1 MSRVTDDDRIDL
13 EDADDRLI
21 EGAAVSPE
29 DREFDVAL
37 RPRSLDEFVGQDRV
51 KEQLAVLLDGA
62 RNRGETVD
70 HLLFSGPPGLGK
82 TTLAQIVAVE
92 MAAGF
97 QPTSGPAL
105 ERPSDLAAILTN
117 LGEGD
122 VLFVDE
128 IHRMPRAVEE
138 VLYPAL
144 EDFTLDVVLG
154 KGPTARSIRLELPR
168 FTLVGATTRPGR
180 ITLPLR
186 ERFGFSPRLD
196 YYDVGDLARIVV
208 RSARILGVEVAER
221 GADEIA
227 KRSRGTPRIA
237 NRLLRRVRDVA
248 EVRHDGAVTAEIARA
263 GLEMFEVD
271 EVGLDRLDHAVL
283 NVAIEKF
290 DGGPVGLTTL
300 AAAVG
305 EEPDTIEDVV
315 EPYLLQLGFLQRTPR
330 GRVVTPRAYAHLGAS
345 RPGTL
350 PL

>member
-1 MSRVTDDDRIDL
+1 MTAMTEPDAATPEERLL
-13 EDADDRLI
+13 ES
-21 EGAAVSPE
+21 AARSPE

-37 RPRSLDEFVGQDRV
+37 RPRTLGDFVGQARV
-51 KEQLAVLLDGA
+51 KEQLHVLLEGA
-62 RNRGETVD
+62 RQRDEAVD

-82 TTLAQIVAVE
+82 TTLAQIVAIE
-92 MAAGF
+92 MGAGF

-117 LGEGD
+117 LADGD

-144 EDFTLDVVLG
+144 EDFSLDVVLG

-168 FTLVGATTRPGR
+168 FTLIAATTRPGR

-196 YYDVGDLARIVV
+196 YYDTEELTTIVL
-208 RSARILGVEVAER
+208 RSAGILGVDTTPEAA
-221 GADEIA
+221 GEIA
-227 KRSRGTPRIA
+227 RRARGTPRIA

-248 EVRHDGAVTAEIARA
+248 EVRHDGAISGDVARS

-271 EVGLDRLDHAVL
+271 DAGLDRLDHAVL
-283 NVAIEKF
+283 HAIIDRF
-290 DGGPVGLTTL
+290 SGGPVGLTTL

-305 EEPDTIEDVV
+305 EEPDTVEDVV

-330 GRVVTPRAYAHLGAS
+330 GRTATPRAYAHLGVTA
-345 RPGTL
+345 PGQL
-350 PL
+350 PLA

>member
-1 MSRVTDDDRIDL
+1 
-13 EDADDRLI
+13 
-21 EGAAVSPE
+21 
-29 DREFDVAL
+29 
-37 RPRSLDEFVGQDRV
+37 
-51 KEQLAVLLDGA
+51 
-62 RNRGETVD
+62 
-70 HLLFSGPPGLGK
+70 
-82 TTLAQIVAVE
+82 
-92 MAAGF
+92 
-97 QPTSGPAL
+97 
-105 ERPSDLAAILTN
+105 SDLAAILTN

-128 IHRMPRAVEE
+128 IPRMPRAVEE

-196 YYDVGDLARIVV
+196 YYDVDDLARIVM
-208 RSARILGVEVAER
+208 RSARILGVEVAAE
-221 GADEIA
+221 GSDEIA

-248 EVRHDGAVTAEIARA
+248 EVRHDGAVTAEVARA

-271 EVGLDRLDHAVL
+271 EAGLDRLDHAVL
-283 NVAIEKF
+283 NAVIQKF
-290 DGGPVGLTTL
+290 EGGPVGLTTL

-305 EEPDTIEDVV
+305 EEPDTVEDVV

-330 GRVVTPRAYAHLGAS
+330 GRVATPRAYAHVGAS

>member
-1 MSRVTDDDRIDL
+1 MTVMPGTDVPSDPFD
-13 EDADDRLI
+13 ERLI
-21 EGAAVSPE
+21 EADALSPE

-37 RPRSLDEFVGQDRV
+37 RPRTLDDFVGQDRV
-51 KEQLAVLLDGA
+51 KEQLKVLLKGA
-62 RNRGETVD
+62 SQRNDPVD

-82 TTLAQIVAVE
+82 TTLAQIVAIE
-92 MAAGF
+92 MGAGF

-117 LGEGD
+117 LGDGD

-144 EDFTLDVVLG
+144 EDYSLDVVLG
-154 KGPTARSIRLELPR
+154 KGPTARSIRLDLPR
-168 FTLVGATTRPGR
+168 FTLIAATTRPGR

-196 YYDVGDLARIVV
+196 YYGAEDLTRIVL
-208 RSARILGVEVAER
+208 RSAGILGVVTAEE
-221 GADEIA
+221 GAEEIA
-227 KRSRGTPRIA
+227 RRSRGTPRIA

-248 EVRHDGAVTAEIARA
+248 EVRHDGAITADIARA
-263 GLEMFEVD
+263 GLAMFEVD
-271 EVGLDRLDHAVL
+271 EQGLDRLDHAIL
-283 NVAIEKF
+283 RAIIERF
-290 DGGPVGLTTL
+290 SGGPVGLSTL

-305 EEPDTIEDVV
+305 EEPDTVEDVV

-330 GRVVTPRAYAHLGAS
+330 GRVATPRAYAHLGVTA
-345 RPGTL
+345 PGQL

>member
-1 MSRVTDDDRIDL
+1 MTVMPGTDL
-13 EDADDRLI
+13 PADPFDERLI
-21 EGAAVSPE
+21 EADALSPE

-37 RPRSLDEFVGQDRV
+37 RPRSLDDFVGQDRV
-51 KEQLAVLLDGA
+51 KEQLKVLLEGA
-62 RNRGETVD
+62 SKRNDPVD

-82 TTLAQIVAVE
+82 TTLAQIVALE
-92 MAAGF
+92 MGAGF

-117 LGEGD
+117 LGDGD

-144 EDFTLDVVLG
+144 EDYSLDVVLG
-154 KGPTARSIRLELPR
+154 KGPTARSIRLDLPR
-168 FTLVGATTRPGR
+168 FTLIAATTRPGR

-196 YYDVGDLARIVV
+196 YYAADDLTRIVL
-208 RSARILGVEVAER
+208 RSAGILGVVTAEE
-221 GADEIA
+221 GAQEIA
-227 KRSRGTPRIA
+227 RRSRGTPRIA

-248 EVRHDGAVTAEIARA
+248 EVRHDGAITADIARA

-271 EVGLDRLDHAVL
+271 ELGLDRLDHAIL
-283 NVAIEKF
+283 RAIVERF
-290 DGGPVGLTTL
+290 SGGPVGLSTL

-305 EEPDTIEDVV
+305 EEPDTVEDVV

-330 GRVVTPRAYAHLGAS
+330 GRVATPRAYAHLGVTA
-345 RPGTL
+345 PGQL

>member
-1 MSRVTDDDRIDL
+1 MTDVAP
-13 EDADDRLI
+13 DAFDDRLI
-21 EGAAVSPE
+21 EAAALSPE

-37 RPRSLDEFVGQDRV
+37 RPRSLADFVGQDRV
-51 KEQLAVLLDGA
+51 KQQLSVLLDGA
-62 RNRGETVD
+62 GQRGEPVD
-70 HLLFSGPPGLGK
+70 HLLFGGPPGLGK
-82 TTLAQIVAVE
+82 TTLAQIVALE
-92 MAAGF
+92 MGAGF

-122 VLFVDE
+122 VLFIDE

-154 KGPTARSIRLELPR
+154 KGPTARSIRLDLPR
-168 FTLVGATTRPGR
+168 FTLVAATTRPGR

-196 YYDVGDLARIVV
+196 YYGTDDLTSIVL
-208 RSARILGVEVAER
+208 RSAGILAVATEPV
-221 GADEIA
+221 GAAEIA
-227 KRSRGTPRIA
+227 RRSRGTPRIA

-248 EVRHDGAVTAEIARA
+248 QVRHEGAITAEIARA

-271 EVGLDRLDHAVL
+271 EQGLDRLDLAVL
-283 NVAIEKF
+283 HTVAEKF
-290 DGGPVGLTTL
+290 AGGPVGLSTL

-305 EEPDTIEDVV
+305 EEPDTIEEVV

-330 GRVVTPRAYAHLGAS
+330 GRTATPRAYEHLGVS
-345 RPGTL
+345 VPGQL
-350 PL
+350 SL

>member
-1 MSRVTDDDRIDL
+1 MTVMPGTDLPGDPFD
-13 EDADDRLI
+13 EPLI
-21 EGAAVSPE
+21 EADALSPE

-37 RPRSLDEFVGQDRV
+37 RPRSLDDFVGQDRV
-51 KEQLAVLLDGA
+51 KEQLKVLLEGA
-62 RNRGETVD
+62 SKRNDPVD

-82 TTLAQIVAVE
+82 TTLAQIVALE
-92 MAAGF
+92 MRAGF

-117 LGEGD
+117 LGDGD

-144 EDFTLDVVLG
+144 EDFSLDVVLG
-154 KGPTARSIRLELPR
+154 KGPTARSIRLDLPR
-168 FTLVGATTRPGR
+168 FTLIAATTRPGR

-196 YYDVGDLARIVV
+196 YYGAQDLTRIVL
-208 RSARILGVEVAER
+208 RSAGILGVVTAEA
-221 GADEIA
+221 GAEEIA
-227 KRSRGTPRIA
+227 RRSRGTPRIA

-248 EVRHDGAVTAEIARA
+248 EVRHDGAITADVARA

-271 EVGLDRLDHAVL
+271 EQGLDRLDHAIL
-283 NVAIEKF
+283 DAIIERF
-290 DGGPVGLTTL
+290 SGGPVGLSTL

-305 EEPDTIEDVV
+305 EEPDTVEDVV

-330 GRVVTPRAYAHLGAS
+330 GRVATPRAYAHLGVVA
-345 RPGTL
+345 PGQL

>member
-1 MSRVTDDDRIDL
+1 MTAMTDVPSDPFD
-13 EDADDRLI
+13 ERLI
-21 EGAAVSPE
+21 EADAVSTE

-37 RPRSLDEFVGQDRV
+37 RPRTLADFVGQERV
-51 KEQLAVLLDGA
+51 KDQLAVLLAGA
-62 RNRGETVD
+62 RQRDEPVD

-82 TTLAQIVAVE
+82 TTLAQIVALE

-144 EDFTLDVVLG
+144 EDFSLDVVLG
-154 KGPTARSIRLELPR
+154 KGPTARSIRLDLPR
-168 FTLVGATTRPGR
+168 FTLIAATTRPGR

-196 YYDVGDLARIVV
+196 YYVVDDLTRIVL
-208 RSARILGVEVAER
+208 RSASILGVHTDADGAE
-221 GADEIA
+221 EIA
-227 KRSRGTPRIA
+227 RRSRGTPRIA

-248 EVRHDGAVTAEIARA
+248 EVRHDGAITGDIARA
-263 GLEMFEVD
+263 GLAMFEVD
-271 EVGLDRLDHAVL
+271 GEGLDRLDHAVL
-283 NVAIEKF
+283 GALIERF
-290 DGGPVGLTTL
+290 GGGPVGLTTL

-305 EEPDTIEDVV
+305 EEPDTVEDVV

-330 GRVVTPRAYAHLGAS
+330 GRVASARAYAHLGVVA
-345 RPGTL
+345 PGQL

>member
-1 MSRVTDDDRIDL
+1 MTPVTDDERVDL
-13 EDADDRLI
+13 PESGERLI
-21 EGAAVSPE
+21 EAEIRSPE

-37 RPRSLDEFVGQDRV
+37 RPRSLDEFVGQRRV

-62 RNRGETVD
+62 RARQEPVD
-70 HLLFSGPPGLGK
+70 HLLFNGPPGLGK

-92 MAAGF
+92 MGAGF

-154 KGPTARSIRLELPR
+154 KGPTARSIRLDLPR

-196 YYDVGDLARIVV
+196 YYDVDDLAAIVR
-208 RSARILGVEVAER
+208 RSAGILGVETDAE
-221 GADEIA
+221 GAGEIA
-227 KRSRGTPRIA
+227 RRSRGTPRIA

-248 EVRHDGAVTAEIARA
+248 EVRHDGAITGDVARA
-263 GLEMFEVD
+263 GLAMFEVD
-271 EVGLDRLDHAVL
+271 EEGLDRLDHAVL
-283 NVAIEKF
+283 RTVIEKF
-290 DGGPVGLTTL
+290 GGGPVGLSTL

-330 GRVVTPRAYAHLGAS
+330 GRTATPRAFAHLGVAA
-345 RPGTL
+345 PGTL
-350 PL
+350 PW

>member
-1 MSRVTDDDRIDL
+1 MTVMPGTDVPSDPFD
-13 EDADDRLI
+13 ERLI
-21 EGAAVSPE
+21 EADALSPE

-37 RPRSLDEFVGQDRV
+37 RPRTLDDFVGQDRV
-51 KEQLAVLLDGA
+51 KEQLKVLLKGA
-62 RNRGETVD
+62 SQRNDPVD

-82 TTLAQIVAVE
+82 TTLAQIVAIE
-92 MAAGF
+92 MGAGF

-117 LGEGD
+117 LGDGD

-144 EDFTLDVVLG
+144 EDYSLDVVLG
-154 KGPTARSIRLELPR
+154 KGPTARSIRLDLPR
-168 FTLVGATTRPGR
+168 FTLIAATTRPGR

-196 YYDVGDLARIVV
+196 YYGAEDLTRIVL
-208 RSARILGVEVAER
+208 RSAGILGVVTAEE
-221 GADEIA
+221 GAEEIA
-227 KRSRGTPRIA
+227 RRSRGTPRIA

-248 EVRHDGAVTAEIARA
+248 EVRHDGAITADIARA
-263 GLEMFEVD
+263 GLAMFEVD
-271 EVGLDRLDHAVL
+271 EQGLDRLDHAIL
-283 NVAIEKF
+283 RAIIERF
-290 DGGPVGLTTL
+290 SGGPVGLSTL

-305 EEPDTIEDVV
+305 EEPDTVEDVV

-330 GRVVTPRAYAHLGAS
+330 GRVATPRAYAHLGVVA
-345 RPGTL
+345 PGQL

>member
-1 MSRVTDDDRIDL
+1 MTSVPDDGF
-13 EDADDRLI
+13 DDRLI
-21 EGAAVSPE
+21 ETAAVSPE

-37 RPRSLDEFVGQDRV
+37 RPRSLGDFVGQDRV

-62 RNRGETVD
+62 RQRQEPVD
-70 HLLFSGPPGLGK
+70 HILFSGPPGLGK

-92 MAAGF
+92 MGAGF
-97 QPTSGPAL
+97 QPTSGPAMD
-105 ERPSDLAAILTN
+105 RPSDLAAILTN

-144 EDFTLDVVLG
+144 EDFSLDVVLG
-154 KGPTARSIRLELPR
+154 KGPTARSIRLDLPR
-168 FTLVGATTRPGR
+168 FTLIAATTRPGR

-196 YYDVGDLARIVV
+196 YYAVEDLTSIVL
-208 RSARILGVEVAER
+208 RSAGILGVRTELD
-221 GADEIA
+221 GATQIA
-227 KRSRGTPRIA
+227 RRSRGTPRIA

-248 EVRHDGAVTAEIARA
+248 QVRHDGAVTAEVARA

-271 EVGLDRLDHAVL
+271 EEGLDRLD
-283 NVAIEKF
+283 VAILQAIVEKF
-290 DGGPVGLTTL
+290 GGGPVGLTTL

-305 EEPDTIEDVV
+305 EETDTVEDVV

-330 GRVVTPRAYAHLGAS
+330 GRTATERAYRHLGITQ
-345 RPGTL
+345 PGRL

>member
-1 MSRVTDDDRIDL
+1 
-13 EDADDRLI
+13 LI
-21 EGAAVSPE
+21 EADALSPE

-37 RPRSLDEFVGQDRV
+37 RPRTLDDFVGQDRV
-51 KEQLAVLLDGA
+51 KEQLKVLLKGA
-62 RNRGETVD
+62 SQRNDPVD

-82 TTLAQIVAVE
+82 TTLAQIVAIE
-92 MAAGF
+92 MGAGF

-117 LGEGD
+117 LGDGD

-144 EDFTLDVVLG
+144 EDYSLDVVLG
-154 KGPTARSIRLELPR
+154 KGPTARSIRLDLPR
-168 FTLVGATTRPGR
+168 FTLIAATTRPGR

-196 YYDVGDLARIVV
+196 YYGAEDLTRIVL
-208 RSARILGVEVAER
+208 RSAGILGVVTAEE
-221 GADEIA
+221 GAEEIA
-227 KRSRGTPRIA
+227 RRSRGTPRIA

-248 EVRHDGAVTAEIARA
+248 EVRHDGAITADIARA
-263 GLEMFEVD
+263 GLAMFEVD
-271 EVGLDRLDHAVL
+271 EQGLDRLDHAIL
-283 NVAIEKF
+283 RAIIERF
-290 DGGPVGLTTL
+290 SGGPVGLSTL

-305 EEPDTIEDVV
+305 EEPDTVEDVV

-330 GRVVTPRAYAHLGAS
+330 GRVATPRAYAHLGVTA
-345 RPGTL
+345 PGQL